1 VFPIT
6 CNYSAQLHVG
16 MLCVAVKKVGVLRDR
31 ECLSMKQYINPGGSG
46 LGERDAQSFHKVL
59 WRSGWLQA

>member
-1 VFPIT
+1 MMLVLAHYFLRCLTASNSCGIVSVFLIT

-31 ECLSMKQYINPGGSG
+31 ECLLMK
-46 LGERDAQSFHKVL
+46 
-59 WRSGWLQA
+59 